1 MKMTN
6 KLELNKKNRIL
17 EMAPFLFLFLAMLFL
32 HSLTR
37 GLQGDD
43 LWFSNI
49 LNNQSIFKYW
59 SWRYETWSSRLII
72 ETVLIYLSMSEHWI
86 WCLLDSLMF
95 ILLAYSISELFVSE
109 DKKLYGNWIVV
120 SLIFCYPFV
129 QLSSAGWL
137 ATTLNY
143 LWPLSLGMFA
153 FIPLKRTLCHEK
165 VSVSLELL
173 SIFAIIYAGNT
184 EQMGAII
191 VCVYGIFFFYLLY
204 IKEMKSAVV
213 INLMVSLAGLVFVI
227 TCPGNKVRSV
237 SEMHWFE
244 GYENLGIVGKLRY
257 GFLSSTAYF
266 FENPNIMFFLFMILL
281 LICVWIKYKD
291 KMHRAIGALPLLLEI
306 IILTGTKIILAYFP
320 NLGIYHPEQDLSQIV
335 SFSGLVSFLYICVN
349 AVMIVLIIV
358 CIYFVFGKSKKTGI
372 SFLIL
377 AAGLTSR
384 VIMGFSP
391 TLFASGLRTFLYLYF
406 SLLIMILLFVENIFN
421 NLNNSNCKVIT
432 YVFIYIGIIQ
442 FLGTSMVSVISLP
455 LF

>member
-1 MKMTN
+1 MTN

-49 LNNQSIFKYW
+49 LNDQSIFEYW
-59 SWRYETWSSRLII
+59 NWRYETWSSRLII
-72 ETVLIYLSMSEHWI
+72 ETVLIYLSMSKHWI

-120 SLIFCYPFV
+120 SLILCYPFV

-165 VSVSLELL
+165 VPASLGLL
-173 SIFAIIYAGNT
+173 SIFAIFYAGNT

-191 VCVYGIFFFYLLY
+191 VCVYGIFFLYLLY
-204 IKEMKSAVV
+204 IKEMKSVVV
-213 INLMVSLAGLVFVI
+213 INLMVSLSGLLFVI

-244 GYENLGIVGKLRY
+244 GYENLGIMGKLKY
-257 GFLSSTAYF
+257 GFLSSTVHF
-266 FENPNIMFFLFMILL
+266 FENTNIMFFLFTVLL
-281 LICVWIKYKD
+281 LVCIWMKYQD
-291 KMHRAIGALPLLLEI
+291 KMHRAIGALPLLLKT
-306 IILTGTKIILAYFP
+306 IILTGTKIMLAYFP
-320 NLGIYHPEQDLSQIV
+320 DLGIYHSEQDLSQIV

-349 AVMIVLIIV
+349 AFMIVLIIV
-358 CIYFVFGKSKKTGI
+358 CIYFVFGKSKETGI
-372 SFLIL
+372 SLLIL
-377 AAGLTSR
+377 TAGLTSR

-391 TLFASGLRTFLYLYF
+391 TVFASGLRTFIYLYF
-406 SLLIMILLFVENIFN
+406 SLLIVILFLVENIFS
-421 NLNNSNCKVIT
+421 NLNDSNCKVIICLFL
-432 YVFIYIGIIQ
+432 YVGIIQ
-442 FLGTSMVSVISLP
+442 FLGISMISVTRLP